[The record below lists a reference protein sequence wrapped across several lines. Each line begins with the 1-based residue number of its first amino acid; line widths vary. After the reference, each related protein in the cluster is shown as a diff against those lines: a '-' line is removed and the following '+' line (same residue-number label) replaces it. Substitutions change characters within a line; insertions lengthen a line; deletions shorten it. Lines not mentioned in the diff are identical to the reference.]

1 MYGRSRLI
9 EPSACVPSPLV
20 LWLSC
25 PSLPSNSRDH
35 TFPLHVASSPARECG
50 PFKRLSAKRP
60 RDSAR
65 FWARVATKQPVRK
78 FIISHNGQSGRR
90 NIEERSIRI
99 NVHSTTVNAR
109 IAIVFRWPAIV
120 SVLCRAFLLLDL
132 GALATML
139 FSLVAFK

>member
-1 MYGRSRLI
+1 MRTVQAAVGKAVGIFSSNPNGDWSR
-9 EPSACVPSPLV
+9 
-20 LWLSC
+20 
-25 PSLPSNSRDH
+25 
-35 TFPLHVASSPARECG
+35 
-50 PFKRLSAKRP
+50 RP

-132 GALATML
+132 DALATML